1 MWLSLWVG
9 SVVCVSCFV
18 SGVGF
23 LVAWV
28 ALRGF
33 CLGMIVHSVL
43 LCFVLRSDCWLWG
56 CLTLGLFV
64 LC

>member
-18 SGVGF
+18 FGVGF

-43 LCFVLRSDCWLWG
+43 LCFVLRSGCWL
-56 CLTLGLFV
+56 
-64 LC
+64 